1 MFGMR
6 FNLIQYMIKN
16 FRVDKSFGTLRLWT
30 KAACQI
36 TDTGDLN
43 IYFLERFQLRVP
55 ILPGGTTV
63 LPSFVVRPYEPFSII
78 SG

>member
-1 MFGMR
+1 MFR
-6 FNLIQYMIKN
+6 VWFDLIQYIIKD
-16 FRVDKSFGTLRLWT
+16 FRVDESFGSLRLWT

-36 TDTGDLN
+36 TDARNFN

-63 LPSFVVRPYEPFSII
+63 LPSFVVRPYEPIPII